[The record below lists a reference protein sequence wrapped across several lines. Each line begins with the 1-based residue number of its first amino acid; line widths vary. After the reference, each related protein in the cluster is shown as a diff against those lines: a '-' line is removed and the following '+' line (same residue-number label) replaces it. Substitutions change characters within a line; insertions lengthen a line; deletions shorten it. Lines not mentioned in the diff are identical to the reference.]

1 MSTGSNS
8 PLPEIVDALDRTTRL
23 DPRDIRKWMKSDDLE
38 ALGALM
44 ALLSDSRHDSRID
57 PPLEPEEYY
66 PFVRDYYMRSMLE
79 NPDSEW
85 ADPTTIAGH
94 DFARWFQRLWS
105 DDDVPRSVISEIK
118 DSLKRTYI
126 AASSAV
132 QANIVTSALE
142 DLFRDSEIFDYFAD
156 WRDDQMLSGGYREA
170 KKIADAA
177 RAIKERTI

>member
-1 MSTGSNS
+1 MSSRSNS
-8 PLPEIVDALDRTTRL
+8 PLPEIVDELDRTTRL
-23 DPRDIRKWMKSDDLE
+23 DPANVRKWMKSDDLE
-38 ALGALM
+38 AMGALM

-94 DFARWFQRLWS
+94 DFARWFQRLWR
-105 DDDVPRSVISEIK
+105 DVDVPRSVVLELK

-126 AASSAV
+126 AASPEV
-132 QANIVTSALE
+132 QVNIVTSALE
-142 DLFRDSEIFDYFAD
+142 ELFKDPDFRLL
-156 WRDDQMLSGGYREA
+156 RGL
-170 KKIADAA
+170 
-177 RAIKERTI
+177 ERRSNVV